1 MDVIVIEPSNES
13 NLRLLVELAK
23 KLGSKVS
30 TLEKEEAEDIALLSL
45 MKKERT
51 GKNVSRSTIM
61 NKLKK

>member
-13 NLRLLVELAK
+13 NLHLLVELAK

-51 GKNVSRSTIM
+51 GKNVSMSTII
-61 NKLKK
+61 NESRF